1 MSVQSSS
8 VVLIRS
14 IRPNSAYGYYQLIR
28 ARYQSEWRGPNSH
41 TCVQLGQL
49 LALGMGIHGIGEG
62 LGLGGSAAGTQ
73 ASGVLDAIGEHWK

>member
-1 MSVQSSS
+1 
-8 VVLIRS
+8 
-14 IRPNSAYGYYQLIR
+14 
-28 ARYQSEWRGPNSH
+28 
-41 TCVQLGQL
+41 VQLGQL